1 MMTMPPSA
9 HTLAPMMTTMPQQ
22 TKPKIGF
29 SIDSI
34 VGNRNTQNKS
44 PINFSHDSEGSEA
57 PLSPLSDY
65 GYHQQTSPRNDLATA
80 IKLNEYAQLELRNK
94 LKRSLST
101 SPQPV
106 ANKQR
111 LVEHENDLQRHEMQ
125 KSHDP
130 QSRLMSD
137 DNAPRSPQSPV
148 SPHMQKTPII
158 VPGIPASILRP
169 HGPPGGLQAEMMAA
183 QNPFFRLVI
192 SLSLP
197 T

>member
-1 MMTMPPSA
+1 MPPSA

-34 VGNRNTQNKS
+34 VGNRNAQNKS
-44 PINFSHDSEGSEA
+44 PINFSQDSEGSEA

-65 GYHQQTSPRNDLATA
+65 GYHQQTSPKSHHELATA

-94 LKRSLST
+94 LKRSLSS

-111 LVEHENDLQRHEMQ
+111 FVEHENDLQRHEMH
-125 KSHDP
+125 KSQDP
-130 QSRLMSD
+130 QSRLMSEES
-137 DNAPRSPQSPV
+137 APRSPHSPV

-158 VPGIPASILRP
+158 VPGIPANILRS
-169 HGPPGGLQAEMMAA
+169 GPTPGGLQAEMMAA

>member
-1 MMTMPPSA
+1 MMTMPSSA

-44 PINFSHDSEGSEA
+44 PLNYSHDSEGSEA
-57 PLSPLSDY
+57 PLSPMSDY
-65 GYHQQTSPRNDLATA
+65 GYHQTSPRSHDLATA
-80 IKLNEYAQLELRNK
+80 LKLNEYAQLELRNK

-106 ANKQR
+106 AHKQR
-111 LVEHENDLQRHEMQ
+111 LVEHENEIQRHEIQ
-125 KSHDP
+125 KSQDP

-137 DNAPRSPQSPV
+137 DHAPRSPQSPV
-148 SPHMQKTPII
+148 SPHMQKAPII
-158 VPGIPASILRP
+158 VPGIPANILRP
-169 HGPPGGLQAEMMAA
+169 PHAGLTAEMMAS

>member
-1 MMTMPPSA
+1 MMTS
-9 HTLAPMMTTMPQQ
+9 MPQT

-34 VGNRNTQNKS
+34 VGNRNSQNKS

-65 GYHQQTSPRNDLATA
+65 SPRHDLATT

-94 LKRSLST
+94 FKRSLST
-101 SPQPV
+101 SPQPD
-106 ANKQR
+106 ANNRKQQR
-111 LVEHENDLQRHEMQ
+111 MLEQEHQQELAHA
-125 KSHDP
+125 
-130 QSRLMSD
+130 RLMSE
-137 DNAPRSPQSPV
+137 NSRRSHSPA
-148 SPHMQKTPII
+148 SPSLQQQQQHHHAQQKTPII
-158 VPGIPASILRP
+158 VPGIPANILRP
-169 HGPPGGLQAEMMAA
+169 VHPQHGGQLPPTITAEMMAS

-192 SLSLP
+192 SLWLP

>member
-9 HTLAPMMTTMPQQ
+9 HTLSPMMTTMSQN

-34 VGNRNTQNKS
+34 VGNRNLQNKS

-65 GYHQQTSPRNDLATA
+65 SPRHDLATA

-94 LKRSLST
+94 FKRSLST
-101 SPQPV
+101 SPQPD
-106 ANKQR
+106 ANRKQR
-111 LVEHENDLQRHEMQ
+111 MVEQEHQQD
-125 KSHDP
+125 
-130 QSRLMSD
+130 SRLLSE
-137 DNAPRSPQSPV
+137 NSRRSQSPA
-148 SPHMQKTPII
+148 SPHQHHHHQHQHHHHSQKAPII

-169 HGPPGGLQAEMMAA
+169 QHPQLPPNLTAEMMAS

>member
-1 MMTMPPSA
+1 MPPSA

-34 VGNRNTQNKS
+34 VGNRNSQNKS

-94 LKRSLST
+94 LKRSFST

-111 LVEHENDLQRHEMQ
+111 LVEHENDLQRHEIQ
-125 KSHDP
+125 KTHDS

-169 HGPPGGLQAEMMAA
+169 HGPPGGLQEQMMAA

-192 SLSLP
+192 SLWLP

>member
-9 HTLAPMMTTMPQQ
+9 HTLAPLMTTMPQT

-34 VGNRNTQNKS
+34 VGNRSVQNKS

-57 PLSPLSDY
+57 PMSPLSDY
-65 GYHQQTSPRNDLATA
+65 GYHHQTSPKHDLATA

-106 ANKQR
+106 VNKQR
-111 LVEHENDLQRHEMQ
+111 LIEHENDIQRHEIQ
-125 KSHDP
+125 KSQDP
-130 QSRLMSD
+130 QSRLTSD
-137 DNAPRSPQSPV
+137 DAHRSPPQSPV
-148 SPHMQKTPII
+148 SPHIQKTPII

-169 HGPPGGLQAEMMAA
+169 APPHHEMIAS

>member
-9 HTLAPMMTTMPQQ
+9 HTLAPMLTTMSQQ

-34 VGNRNTQNKS
+34 VGNRAHNKS

-65 GYHQQTSPRNDLATA
+65 GYHQQTSPKHDLATA

-111 LVEHENDLQRHEMQ
+111 LVEHENDLHRHEIQ
-125 KSHDP
+125 KSQDP

-137 DNAPRSPQSPV
+137 DNARRSPQSPV

-169 HGPPGGLQAEMMAA
+169 GIPPPGGLPAEMMAA
-183 QNPFFRLVI
+183 QNPFFRLVTF
-192 SLSLP
+192 LTLL

>member
-1 MMTMPPSA
+1 MPPSA
-9 HTLAPMMTTMPQQ
+9 HTLAPMMTTMSQN

-34 VGNRNTQNKS
+34 VGNRNSQNKS

-65 GYHQQTSPRNDLATA
+65 SPRHDLATA

-94 LKRSLST
+94 FKRSLST
-101 SPQPV
+101 SPQPD
-106 ANKQR
+106 ANRKQR
-111 LVEHENDLQRHEMQ
+111 MVEQED
-125 KSHDP
+125 
-130 QSRLMSD
+130 SRLLSE
-137 DNAPRSPQSPV
+137 NSRRSQSPA
-148 SPHMQKTPII
+148 SPHHQHHHHQHHHHSQKAPII

-169 HGPPGGLQAEMMAA
+169 QHPQLPPNITAEMMAQQMNS

>member
-1 MMTMPPSA
+1 MTMPPSA

-34 VGNRNTQNKS
+34 VGNRNSQNKS

-65 GYHQQTSPRNDLATA
+65 GYHQNSPKSHDLATA

-111 LVEHENDLQRHEMQ
+111 LVEHENELHRQAQDLQA
-125 KSHDP
+125 
-130 QSRLMSD
+130 RLMSD
-137 DNAPRSPQSPV
+137 ENAPRSPQSPV
-148 SPHMQKTPII
+148 SPHMQQKAPII

-169 HGPPGGLQAEMMAA
+169 PHGGLPAEMMA

-192 SLSLP
+192 SLWLP